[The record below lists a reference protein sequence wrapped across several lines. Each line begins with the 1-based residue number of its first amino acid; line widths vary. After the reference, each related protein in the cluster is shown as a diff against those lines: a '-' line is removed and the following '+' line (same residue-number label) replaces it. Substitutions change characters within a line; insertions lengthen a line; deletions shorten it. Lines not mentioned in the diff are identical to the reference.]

1 MNNEALGTITQFQH
15 LHFNDNMAGT
25 TAKGGYLIPNMPA
38 VADSFGFPYYQMEE
52 NNINTAALSTNGFA
66 LIDYH
71 ISGLTTVCP
80 KLEYN
85 KPIWTPLPLLIKIY
99 KFKFI
104 IICFHSEQRLACFE

>member
-1 MNNEALGTITQFQH
+1 
-15 LHFNDNMAGT
+15 MAGT

-38 VADSFGFPYYQMEE
+38 VAESFGFPYYQMNE
-52 NNINTAALSTNGFA
+52 NNIVSDALTKDGFA

-85 KPIWTPLPLLIKIY
+85 KPIWMPLPLLEKEEY
-99 KFKFI
+99 NF
-104 IICFHSEQRLACFE
+104 